1 MGKPRGKGGVFG
13 AGRSMSYSIFSKMKA
28 NDHHSG
34 DSIKA
39 IGRKEVRQMGRDLR
53 QFVRRYTTAMER
65 SKRDVYG
72 ECPVRDFDDSGA
84 RRDIG
89 EGGTGR

>member
-1 MGKPRGKGGVFG
+1 MFG
-13 AGRSMSYSIFSKMKA
+13 DGSSMSFLIFIKMKA

-39 IGRKEVRQMGRDLR
+39 ISRKEVRQMGRDLR

-72 ECPVRDFDDSGA
+72 ECPVRDYDDSGA
-84 RRDIG
+84 RQDI
-89 EGGTGR
+89 

>member
-1 MGKPRGKGGVFG
+1 MFG
-13 AGRSMSYSIFSKMKA
+13 DGSSMSFLIFIKMKA

-53 QFVRRYTTAMER
+53 QFVRRYTTAIVEKTRRVRVNVQSETMMVE
-65 SKRDVYG
+65 SKTRG
-72 ECPVRDFDDSGA
+72 L
-84 RRDIG
+84 
-89 EGGTGR
+89 EG